1 MSGFD
6 KNETLLMMALSRVPH
21 LSLRQ
26 QKILVDTMGSA
37 ATVWD
42 NRKDIQDIIPRSHK
56 RLAEGL
62 QQMDSLIA
70 GCRKEMEWAEGGHI
84 QCIPYTDPRYPR
96 RLRDCDDP
104 PMVLFYRGTADLNA
118 RHILSIVGTRQI
130 TGYGRDVIARLVRD
144 LAQECP
150 DIVIVSGLAYGV
162 DIYSHRAA
170 LENKLETVAVLAHG
184 LDQIYP
190 TLHRPTAIQM
200 LAQGGLLTEFPSAT
214 PVDKFNFVQRNRIVA
229 GCSDA
234 TIVIES
240 AAKGGSLITA
250 ELAQDYGREVFA
262 VPGRITDQ
270 YSAGCNKLIDNNGA
284 HALLDARSLLDTLGW
299 SSTKATSG
307 ETSAD
312 DLPPVPGLSA
322 EEQTIVNALQGH
334 DRYETN
340 QLSRQTGIPIG
351 KLSGILLSM
360 EMKGIVSNLPGACV
374 KLTI

>member
-170 LENKLETVAVLAHG
+170 LENKLETIAVLAHG

>member
-150 DIVIVSGLAYGV
+150 DIVVVSGLAYGV
-162 DIYSHRAA
+162 DIHSHRAA

-307 ETSAD
+307 EAADD

-322 EEQTIVNALQGH
+322 EEQTIINALQGH

>member
-21 LSLRQ
+21 LSPRQ

>member
-170 LENKLETVAVLAHG
+170 LEYKLETVAVLAHG

-307 ETSAD
+307 KTSAD

>member
-162 DIYSHRAA
+162 DIHSHRAA

-334 DRYETN
+334 DRDETN

>member
-312 DLPPVPGLSA
+312 DLPPVPGLSS

>member
-150 DIVIVSGLAYGV
+150 DIVVVSGLAYGV
-162 DIYSHRAA
+162 DIHSHRAA

-307 ETSAD
+307 EAADD

>member
-37 ATVWD
+37 VTVWD

-299 SSTKATSG
+299 SSTKTTSG
-307 ETSAD
+307 ETSAN

>member
-1 MSGFD
+1 M
-6 KNETLLMMALSRVPH
+6 
-21 LSLRQ
+21 
-26 QKILVDTMGSA
+26 I
-37 ATVWD
+37 
-42 NRKDIQDIIPRSHK
+42 
-56 RLAEGL
+56 
-62 QQMDSLIA
+62 
-70 GCRKEMEWAEGGHI
+70 
-84 QCIPYTDPRYPR
+84 
-96 RLRDCDDP
+96 P

-144 LAQECP
+144 LAQKCP

>member
-62 QQMDSLIA
+62 QQMDNLIA

-162 DIYSHRAA
+162 DIHSHRAA

-284 HALLDARSLLDTLGW
+284 HALLDARSVLDTLGW

-307 ETSAD
+307 EAADD
-312 DLPPVPGLSA
+312 DLPSVPGLSA

>member
-170 LENKLETVAVLAHG
+170 LENNLETVAVLAHG

>member
-6 KNETLLMMALSRVPH
+6 QNETLLMMALSRVSH

-184 LDQIYP
+184 LDEIYP

-307 ETSAD
+307 KTSAD

-340 QLSRQTGIPIG
+340 QLSHQTGIPIG

>member
-162 DIYSHRAA
+162 DIHSHRAA

-374 KLTI
+374 KLTT

>member
-1 MSGFD
+1 MSGFN

>member
-162 DIYSHRAA
+162 DIHSHRAA

-307 ETSAD
+307 DASAD

-374 KLTI
+374 KLTL

>member
-1 MSGFD
+1 MPDFD
-6 KNETLLMMALSRVPH
+6 KQETLHMMALSRIPH

-37 ATVWD
+37 AAVWD
-42 NRKDIQDIIPRSHK
+42 NRKDIQDIIPKSHK

-62 QQMDSLIA
+62 QQMDSLVD
-70 GCRKEMEWAEGGHI
+70 GCRQEMEWAQSGHI
-84 QCIPYTDPRYPR
+84 QCIAYTDPRYPQ
-96 RLRDCDDP
+96 RLRECDDP

-118 RHILSIVGTRQI
+118 GHILSIVGTRQI

-144 LAQECP
+144 LAQACP
-150 DIVIVSGLAYGV
+150 DIVIFSGLAYGV
-162 DIYSHRAA
+162 DIHSHRAA

-190 TLHRPTAIQM
+190 TLHRSTAIQM
-200 LAQGGLLTEFPSAT
+200 LSQGGLLTEFPSGT
-214 PVDKFNFVQRNRIVA
+214 TVDKFNFVQRNRIVA

-284 HALLDARSLLDTLGW
+284 HSLLDAHSVLDTLGW
-299 SSTKATSG
+299 GSAKTVSDAS
-307 ETSAD
+307 ETDSLLHVS
-312 DLPPVPGLSA
+312 DLTGD
-322 EEQTIVNALQGH
+322 EQTIVNALQGY
-334 DRYETN
+334 DRLETN
-340 QLSRQTGIPIG
+340 LLSQQTGIPIG

-360 EMKGIVSNLPGACV
+360 EMKGLVHNLPGACV
-374 KLTI
+374 KLSH

>member
-312 DLPPVPGLSA
+312 DLPPIPGLSA

>member
-170 LENKLETVAVLAHG
+170 LENNLETVAVLAHG

-307 ETSAD
+307 KTSAD

>member
-62 QQMDSLIA
+62 QQMDNLIA

-150 DIVIVSGLAYGV
+150 DIVVVSGLAYGV
-162 DIYSHRAA
+162 DIHSHRAA

>member
-1 MSGFD
+1 MPDID
-6 KNETLLMMALSRVPH
+6 KQETLLMMALSRVPH

-26 QKILVDTMGSA
+26 QKILVDTLGSA
-37 ATVWD
+37 SAVWD
-42 NRKDIQDIIPRSHK
+42 NRQDILDIIPNSHK

-62 QQMDSLIA
+62 RQMDSLID
-70 GCRKEMEWAEGGHI
+70 GCQKEMQWAESGQI
-84 QCIPYTDPRYPR
+84 QCIPYTDSRYPR

-130 TGYGRDVIARLVRD
+130 TDYGRNVISRLVRD
-144 LAQECP
+144 LSQSCP
-150 DIVIVSGLAYGV
+150 DILIVSGLAYGV

-170 LENKLETVAVLAHG
+170 LENNMETIAVLAHG

-190 TLHRPTAIQM
+190 ALHRSTAIQM
-200 LAQGGLLTEFPSAT
+200 LAHGGLLTEFPSST
-214 PVDKFNFVQRNRIVA
+214 TVDKFNFVQRNRIVA

-234 TIVIES
+234 TLVIES
-240 AAKGGSLITA
+240 ALKGGSLITA

-284 HALLDARSLLDTLGW
+284 HALLDANSLLDILGW
-299 SSTKATSG
+299 GSQKTQSCESTS
-307 ETSAD
+307 D
-312 DLPPVPGLSA
+312 DLFSLVGLTD
-322 EEQTIVNALQGH
+322 EERAIVSTLRGH
-334 DRYETN
+334 ERYETN
-340 QLSRQTGIPIG
+340 QLSVQTGIPIG

-360 EMKGIVSNLPGACV
+360 EMKGLVHNLPGAYIRLSV
-374 KLTI
+374 

>member
-1 MSGFD
+1 
-6 KNETLLMMALSRVPH
+6 
-21 LSLRQ
+21 
-26 QKILVDTMGSA
+26 
-37 ATVWD
+37 
-42 NRKDIQDIIPRSHK
+42 
-56 RLAEGL
+56 
-62 QQMDSLIA
+62 
-70 GCRKEMEWAEGGHI
+70 
-84 QCIPYTDPRYPR
+84 
-96 RLRDCDDP
+96 
-104 PMVLFYRGTADLNA
+104 MVLFYRGTADLNA

-162 DIYSHRAA
+162 DIHSHRAA